1 MKGLSTSP
9 RYAQL
14 RSRRRSLGRS
24 PLIQCASVLVSLDIE
39 KVEPLADGTPFGEAG
54 AYERVIAVARA
65 EVDPAAPGNRGI
77 TLIDKAP
84 RNAAG
89 KVEYATSVFILRP
102 KDSSRGNGR
111 ILYEVNNRGRKM
123 LFGNIADGPQGVN
136 DPKTLADLGNAFP
149 LRRGYTIVWSG
160 WDPDA
165 PRANMGLALTAPI
178 ATNNGHP
185 IVQTVREEWVSG
197 TRIGVLEAFKLSHE
211 AATLEQP
218 RARLTVR
225 ERADDEPRELPLNQ
239 WSFIDARSIRLR
251 DGAKAQPGFLY
262 EFHYEAKNP
271 KVQGLGFAATR
282 DVVSWLRHS
291 PDAVKATG
299 RPMTH
304 ALAIGFSQAGRY
316 LRNHI
321 SEGFNRDEQGRR
333 VFDGIHSHIAGV
345 GRVFFNTPFAQPAR
359 TNTQHEDHGFPENE
373 FPFSTATQS
382 DPLTGKTGSLFRGD
396 GSDPL
401 LIETNT
407 STEYWQKGA
416 SLLHT
421 DPLGTRDIAL
431 PENSRVYMV
440 AGTQHGGRAGATIDP
455 GPNRN
460 PRNPHN
466 PMPAIRALLVA
477 LDEWVVSGKA
487 PPPSRVPTLAA
498 GTLVAAD
505 KTGFPAVPGAA
516 IVRTTNT
523 VSPPGDWVKPVAGDK
538 VYRTLVSKVDA
549 DGNEVAGIRLPDIA
563 VPLATYTGWNEYK
576 PPYPKGEIADRDG
589 SCLPLPVDKA
599 AREASG
605 DPRPSIA
612 ERYKDGAD
620 YLAKVQ
626 AVVMELMA
634 DRLLLAEDA
643 ERYLDRA
650 RKEPRVAP

>member
-1 MKGLSTSP
+1 VLLSFE
-9 RYAQL
+9 
-14 RSRRRSLGRS
+14 
-24 PLIQCASVLVSLDIE
+24 IE
-39 KVEPLADGTPFGEAG
+39 KVEPLADGAAFGEVG
-54 AYERVIAVARA
+54 AYERVIAVARG
-65 EVDPAAPGNRGI
+65 EVDPSSPANSGI
-77 TLIDKAP
+77 ALIDKAP

-89 KVEYATSVFILRP
+89 RVEYATSVFILRP
-102 KDSSRGNGR
+102 RDPARGNGR
-111 ILYEVNNRGRKM
+111 LLYEVNNRGRKM

-136 DPKTLADLGNAFP
+136 DPQTLADLGNAFP
-149 LRRGYTIVWSG
+149 LRLGYTIVWSG

-165 PRANMGLALTAPI
+165 PRANMGLALTAPV
-178 ATNNGHP
+178 ATENGQP
-185 IVQTVREEWVSG
+185 IVRTIREEWVSG
-197 TRIGVLEAFKLSHE
+197 TRLGALETFKLSHE

-225 ERADDEPRELPLNQ
+225 ECAEDEPRELPLNQ
-239 WSFIDARSIRLR
+239 WSFVDSRSIRLR
-251 DGAKAQPGFLY
+251 EGTKPKPGFLY

-282 DVVSWLRHS
+282 DVVSWLRHA
-291 PDAVKATG
+291 PDSVKVTG
-299 RPMTH
+299 RPVTH

-321 SEGFNRDEQGRR
+321 SDGFNRDEQGRR
-333 VFDGIHSHIAGV
+333 VFDGILSHIAGA

-373 FPFSTATQS
+373 FPFSTATLS
-382 DPLTGKTGSLFRGD
+382 DPLTGKSGALFRGD

-421 DPLGTRDIAL
+421 DPLGTRDVSL
-431 PENSRVYMV
+431 PENSRVYMI
-440 AGTQHGGRAGATIDP
+440 AGTQHGGRNGATTDP
-455 GPNRN
+455 GPNVN

-477 LDEWVVSGKA
+477 LDAWVVSGTA
-487 PPPSRVPTLAA
+487 PPPSRVPTLAE
-498 GTLVAAD
+498 GTLVEPD
-505 KTGFPAVPGAA
+505 RTGFPAIPGAA
-516 IVRTTNT
+516 IVRTTN
-523 VSPPGDWVKPVAGDK
+523 VVAPPGDWVRPTVPDK
-538 VYRTLVSKVDA
+538 AYRALVCRVDG

-576 PPYPKGEIADRDG
+576 PPYPAGEIADRDG
-589 SCLPLPVDKA
+589 SCLPLPVDRA
-599 AREASG
+599 ARAASG

-612 ERYKDGAD
+612 ERYRDGAD
-620 YLAKVQ
+620 YVARVE
-626 AVVMELMA
+626 AVALQLMA

-650 RKEPRVAP
+650 RNEPRVAP